1 MTPHIRQNGMPAETQ
16 AQAQRR
22 GQAMIESVLVM
33 IVACFCFLAI
43 FQYANLF
50 AAKAVL
56 THAAAR
62 AARAR
67 TVGFDHWMVEKSAR
81 VAAIPACGK
90 RLTPVSAGVDSA
102 ITEAL
107 SQNRVGAVWDLA
119 LTSSTRSP
127 GEQLELG
134 RLSAYMDS
142 DNSGRAENIL
152 DYELWDDLNI
162 AIDES
167 ADLDGL
173 TPGELRVTVSQHH
186 PLLISLA
193 PMAEGQLQNADQDE
207 TLSLAGFYSIESN
220 YPLYL
225 ENANW

>member
-1 MTPHIRQNGMPAETQ
+1 
-16 AQAQRR
+16 
-22 GQAMIESVLVM
+22 MIESVLVI

-56 THAAAR
+56 THAATR

-67 TVGFDHWMVEKSAR
+67 TVGFNEWMVRKSAR

-90 RLTPVSAGVDSA
+90 RITPAYAGVDPA

-107 SQNRVGAVWDLA
+107 SLNRVGDIWDLA
-119 LTSSTRSP
+119 LHSSTRSP
-127 GEQLELG
+127 GSRLELA

-142 DNSGRAENIL
+142 VNDPTASNIL
-152 DYELWDDLNI
+152 DYELWDELSVDIEEPANI
-162 AIDES
+162 
-167 ADLDGL
+167 DGMAA
-173 TPGELRVTVSQHH
+173 GQLRVSVRQRH
-186 PLLISLA
+186 PLLISLE
-193 PMAEGQLQNADQDE
+193 PMAEGELQSAKEDE
-207 TLSLAGFYSIESN
+207 TLALEGFYDIESN